1 MKKPVLVWKYEH
13 LGEWQNGPAI
23 DQWVSADSKMANR
36 EEKIEYKI
44 RRKIEFCID
53 RFEKLS
59 NKKKRCFVN
68 RWAEKNKLASMIVEQ
83 YLGAKIRLEA
93 I

>member
-1 MKKPVLVWKYEH
+1 
-13 LGEWQNGPAI
+13 
-23 DQWVSADSKMANR
+23 MANR
-36 EEKIEYKI
+36 EEKLEYKI

-59 NKKKRCFVN
+59 NKKRGVLLID
-68 RWAEKNKLASMIVEQ
+68 EPKNKLASMIVEQ
-83 YLGAKIRLEA
+83 HLGAKIRLEA

>member
-1 MKKPVLVWKYEH
+1 
-13 LGEWQNGPAI
+13 
-23 DQWVSADSKMANR
+23 MANR
-36 EEKIEYKI
+36 EDKLEYKI
-44 RRKIEFCID
+44 RRKNEFCID

-59 NKKKRCFVN
+59 NKKRGVLLID
-68 RWAEKNKLASMIVEQ
+68 EPKNKLESMIVEQ

>member
-1 MKKPVLVWKYEH
+1 
-13 LGEWQNGPAI
+13 
-23 DQWVSADSKMANR
+23 MANR
-36 EEKIEYKI
+36 EEKLEYKI

-59 NKKKRCFVN
+59 NKKRGVLLID
-68 RWAEKNKLASMIVEQ
+68 EPKNKLASMIVEQ

>member
-1 MKKPVLVWKYEH
+1 
-13 LGEWQNGPAI
+13 
-23 DQWVSADSKMANR
+23 MANR
-36 EEKIEYKI
+36 EEKLEYKI

-59 NKKKRCFVN
+59 NKKRGVLLID
-68 RWAEKNKLASMIVEQ
+68 EQKNKLASMIVEQ
-83 YLGAKIRLEA
+83 HLGAKIRLEA